1 MADIVTPEVR
11 SRMMAGIRG
20 RDTKP
25 ELVLRKGLHRAGFR
39 YRLHARGLPGKPDMV
54 FPKHGAVI
62 FAHGCFWHGHD
73 CALFRWPT
81 TRQEFWTAKITGNR
95 ERDAR
100 VKASLL
106 AAGWRVLTV
115 WECALK
121 GTGRLAVDKIIDRCS
136 GWLHSRRRSGE
147 IRGSK
152 RG

>member
-1 MADIVTPEVR
+1 M
-11 SRMMAGIRG
+11 SGIRG

-25 ELVLRKGLHRAGFR
+25 ELLLRKGLHRAGFR
-39 YRLHARGLPGKPDMV
+39 YRLHAKGLPGKPDLV
-54 FPKHGAVI
+54 FPKHGAVV

-73 CALFRWPT
+73 CALFKWPK

-121 GTGRLAVDKIIDRCS
+121 GKGRLAAETVTARCA
-136 GWLHSRRRSGE
+136 GWLHSSRKTGE
-147 IRGSK
+147 IRSK
-152 RG
+152 QRG

>member
-81 TRQEFWTAKITGNR
+81 SRQDFWREKITGNR

-100 VKASLL
+100 VKDSLL

-115 WECALK
+115 WECAIK
-121 GTGRLAVDKIIDRCS
+121 GTGRLATGNVISACAS
-136 GWLHSRRRSGE
+136 WLQSANHSHE
-147 IRGSK
+147 IRGS
-152 RG
+152 R